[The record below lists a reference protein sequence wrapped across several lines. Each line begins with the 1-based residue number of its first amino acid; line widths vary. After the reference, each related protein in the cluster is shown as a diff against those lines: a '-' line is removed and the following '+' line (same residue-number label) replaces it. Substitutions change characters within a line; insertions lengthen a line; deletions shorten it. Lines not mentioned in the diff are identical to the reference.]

1 MAGERA
7 LPGLGLRAYWTPGS
21 NDWETEHDPDT
32 RLLSILVQAAV
43 ISRTTNL
50 PGSPANGAIYIV
62 PVGQANENQIAAR
75 DNGAWVY
82 IVPKEGHL
90 IHVND
95 TDEFVKWTGSAWEVL
110 DAGGGGSAPTEVV
123 VINKTASHTLEL
135 SDASGYVRMNV
146 ASANNL
152 TVPPNGTVA
161 FAVGAVIQVRQVG
174 AGQTT
179 VVAGSGVTINT
190 AETLKARKQGSTL
203 TLVKVGTNEW
213 DLTGDLEV
221 AP

>member
-1 MAGERA
+1 MAGERT
-7 LPGLGLRAYWTPGS
+7 LPGLGLRAYWTVGS
-21 NDWETEHDPDT
+21 NNWDQQHDPDT
-32 RLLSILVQAAV
+32 RKLSVLTQAAV

-50 PGSPANGAIYIV
+50 PGSPSNGDIYIV

-82 IVPKEGHL
+82 YAPNEGFL

-95 TDEFVKWTGSAWEVL
+95 DDEYVKWTGSAWEVL
-110 DAGGGGSAPTEVV
+110 STGGSGGATELTIV
-123 VINKTASHTLEL
+123 NKTASYVLTTAE
-135 SDASGYVRMNV
+135 AGAYVRMNV
-146 ASANNL
+146 ASANTL
-152 TVPPNGTVA
+152 TVPPNASEA
-161 FAVGAVIQVRQVG
+161 FAIGTVIQVRQVG

-179 VVAGSGVTINT
+179 IVAGSGVTVNT
-190 AETLKARKQGSTL
+190 GETLKLRGQHSSGA
-203 TLVKVGTNEW
+203 LVKVATNEW